1 MGKIYMKIGAVVSYC
16 ENDHKFLEPCVKS
29 LKKVCSNIVISYC
42 ERYLDGSEQ
51 NLDRLNQFLK
61 DNPEVIA
68 ASFAHENAFSA
79 DPRSGHNFAR
89 IVGYEILRGIT
100 NKIMFVDTD
109 EILDAES
116 FKIWANQSND
126 IDILDHMNF
135 KCFWYYRDTCW
146 RALQTENCI
155 SLHNS
160 KSLMVED
167 LNSAAERWFW
177 YAKPNTKIGCCLLNG
192 SPIAHH
198 YSWVRT
204 KDEMIKKVNGW
215 GHQSDRDWNGL
226 VNLCFSS
233 EFTGKPRKELGWRTD
248 IVHNYDY
255 VHVEPYIP

>member
-68 ASFAHENAFSA
+68 ASFPHENAFSA

-126 IDILDHMNF
+126 IDILDHMTF
-135 KCFWYYRDTCW
+135 GIIEILAGERFRQKIVFHYIIQK
-146 RALQTENCI
+146 ALWLRILILLQKDGFGTQSQT
-155 SLHNS
+155 L
-160 KSLMVED
+160 K
-167 LNSAAERWFW
+167 
-177 YAKPNTKIGCCLLNG
+177 
-192 SPIAHH
+192 
-198 YSWVRT
+198 
-204 KDEMIKKVNGW
+204 
-215 GHQSDRDWNGL
+215 
-226 VNLCFSS
+226 
-233 EFTGKPRKELGWRTD
+233 
-248 IVHNYDY
+248 
-255 VHVEPYIP
+255 